1 MSKQTLYFDY
11 LKEEG
16 FVPHLDNDGDIV
28 FKVEGISYL
37 LFQAED
43 DPEYFRLTLP
53 FFWQIESPAE
63 RQRVMAAA
71 TTVNA
76 EVKVVKIY
84 VVDDHAW
91 AGVEMLIDPIENFRQ
106 VFPRCLRLL
115 RHGVSRFTEIM
126 KTPVQ

>member
-1 MSKQTLYFDY
+1 MSKQDLFFEY

-16 FVPHLDNDGDIV
+16 YVPHLDNDGDII
-28 FKVEGISYL
+28 FKSEGISYL
-37 LFQAED
+37 LFQSED
-43 DPEYFRLTLP
+43 DPEYFRLSLP
-53 FFWQIESPAE
+53 FFWSIDNPGE
-63 RQRVMAAA
+63 RQRAMAAA

-76 EVKVVKIY
+76 EVKVVKLY
-84 VVDDHAW
+84 LVDDNTW
-91 AGVEMLIDPIENFRQ
+91 ASVEMLIDPIENFRQ